1 MKRLLLLGALTACHG
16 GTSSGMDT
24 PDARE
29 SPQASAQPAQLAALP
44 PRIGVAPPAAEGVP
58 LPLRGD
64 EALSPDLG
72 AREGAGYTLTA
83 VLRPADIAGP
93 ARANEVNGFGIEL
106 ARRATELRFAIDLSP
121 TRLRIGLAGRGFVLP
136 EDAEIRARSDR
147 YGHVFVWPDGASYHP
162 LAPGALRALLGE
174 RRFDVAPITPAS
186 IDLRPDVGMRIG
198 IRTRRAEVATRA
210 AKAVFE
216 IGKLEGAGEGGVL
229 LCRFLLDLM
238 SAPPGDP
245 VCAGD
250 ELPVRAELRWT
261 RHGSMLFELTAS
273 MKRADLPLSALV
285 VPPQNASYAAAPPT
299 TSGLTPLLSHP
310 ELTGIRQNDID
321 VGPSVAGDTLTLVNT
336 SPELRVFWLDGIAV
350 AWLAPG
356 GRGELH
362 GLRRGR
368 YVAQWRTFLG
378 DTVEPPTTQT
388 VPGLSPPGAL
398 DAGK

>member
-1 MKRLLLLGALTACHG
+1 
-16 GTSSGMDT
+16 MDT

-44 PRIGVAPPAAEGVP
+44 PRIGVVPPIAEGIP
-58 LPLRGD
+58 LPFRGD
-64 EALSPDLG
+64 EVLSPDV
-72 AREGAGYTLTA
+72 AVRDGAGYSLNA
-83 VLRPADIAGP
+83 VLRQADVAVA

-106 ARRATELRFAIDLSP
+106 ARKATELRLAVDLSP

-186 IDLRPDVGMRIG
+186 IELRPEVGLRIG
-198 IRTRRAEVATRA
+198 IRTRKAEVTTRA
-210 AKAVFE
+210 AKAIFE

-229 LCRFLLDLM
+229 FCRFLLDLIN
-238 SAPPGDP
+238 APPGDA
-245 VCAGD
+245 VCAVD

-261 RHGSMLFELTAS
+261 SHGSLVFELTAIK
-273 MKRADLPLSALV
+273 KRADLPTSALV
-285 VPPQNASYAAAPPT
+285 VPPQTASYAAAPLT
-299 TSGLTPLLSHP
+299 GNGLTPLLSHP
-310 ELTGIRQNDID
+310 ELAGFRLADVD
-321 VGPSVAGDTLTLVNT
+321 VGATPGDALVLVNT
-336 SPELRVFWLDGIAV
+336 SAELRVFWLDGIAT

-356 GRGELH
+356 SRGELH
-362 GLRRGR
+362 GLHRGR
-368 YVAQWRTFLG
+368 YTGQWRTFLG
-378 DTVEPPTTQT
+378 DTVDAPTTTT
-388 VPGLSPPGAL
+388 VPGTSPQTV

>member
-1 MKRLLLLGALTACHG
+1 
-16 GTSSGMDT
+16 MDT

-44 PRIGVAPPAAEGVP
+44 PRIGAAPPAAEGVP
-58 LPLRGD
+58 LPFRGD
-64 EALSPDLG
+64 EVLSPDVG
-72 AREGAGYTLTA
+72 VREGAGFTLTA
-83 VLRPADIAGP
+83 VLRQADVAGP

-106 ARRATELRFAIDLSP
+106 ARKATELRFAIDLSP

-186 IDLRPDVGMRIG
+186 IELKEDVGRRIG
-198 IRTRRAEVATRA
+198 IRTRKAEVATRA

-238 SAPPGDP
+238 NAPPGDP

-261 RHGSMLFELTAS
+261 SHGSLVFELTAS
-273 MKRADLPLSALV
+273 MKRNDLPLTALA
-285 VPPQNASYAAAPPT
+285 VPPQTASYAAAPLPA
-299 TSGLTPLLSHP
+299 SGLTPLLSHP
-310 ELTGIRQNDID
+310 ELVGFRLTDVD
-321 VGPSVAGDTLTLVNT
+321 VGPNAAGDALVLVNT
-336 SPELRVFWLDGIAV
+336 SAELRVFWLDGIPA
-350 AWLAPG
+350 AWVAPG
-356 GRGELH
+356 GRGEIRGLH
-362 GLRRGR
+362 RGR
-368 YVAQWRTFLG
+368 YVGQWRTFLG
-378 DTVEPPTTQT
+378 DTVEPPRTQT
-388 VPGLSPPGAL
+388 VPGSSPPAL